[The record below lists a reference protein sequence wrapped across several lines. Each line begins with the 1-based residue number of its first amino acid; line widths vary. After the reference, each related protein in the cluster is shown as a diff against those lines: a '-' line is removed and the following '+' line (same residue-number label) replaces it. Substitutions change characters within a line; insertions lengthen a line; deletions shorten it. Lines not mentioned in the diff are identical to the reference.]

1 MIFLRKPA
9 LMLSVA
15 LIVAGCADNATEPAP
30 EETFDP
36 AEVAG
41 VYAIHE
47 VDGHPVGWY
56 HDLAA
61 VDCQAAF
68 LDGQLDI
75 GENGQYILDL
85 DYDFRC
91 LGTDPFD
98 GSGRFY
104 AQGTIKYKEGE
115 VFVLSGLGPNFVD
128 PARVWDNW
136 TFELR
141 PNGDYVELRFAEF
154 YRDYWADPVIT
165 LGPRQQ

>member
-9 LMLSVA
+9 VMLSAA

-30 EETFDP
+30 QETFDP

-56 HDLAA
+56 HDLGA